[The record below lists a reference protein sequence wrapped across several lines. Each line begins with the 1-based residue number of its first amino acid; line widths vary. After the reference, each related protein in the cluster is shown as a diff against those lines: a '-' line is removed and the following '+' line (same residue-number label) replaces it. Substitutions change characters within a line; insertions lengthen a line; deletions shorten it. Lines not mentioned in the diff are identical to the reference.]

1 MKANARDGRLLE
13 QAPESARARRQEK
26 VRDIPEV
33 HVKQVLAHAE
43 RGLATTEA
51 VPPGGLAG
59 RLPAYKR
66 FLKIENHRLRLAHQA
81 GDGGREIC
89 RRRVLLL
96 DIFLRQLFEDASQ
109 ACPGAGKAG
118 APQLAMLAIGGYGRG
133 ELNPYSDI
141 DLLFLHEYPQ
151 TKVPPHVNEFIKQ
164 VLYVLWDIGFKVGH
178 ATRSIR
184 DACEHANHDNV
195 SKTALLEARYL
206 AGQQELFTAFLV
218 RFEKACI
225 YGQDQAYI
233 QWRRD
238 DQLTRHLKYGPTV
251 FLQEPNVKTSPGG
264 LRDYHNLLWSAYFI
278 EHAGDGVT
286 FMQRNF
292 MNESEQRRL
301 ERAYDFLLR
310 VRTDLHYLTRR
321 SADVLS
327 LPLQSQIAGRFRYP
341 QKNIL
346 RRSEAFMRDYYHHA
360 RAMALITQT
369 LFTRLVENSP
379 AEATV
384 KPTSKLRRLFN
395 LRPTPAAERF
405 DGFIRQD
412 GLIYPE
418 KPDVFDKDP
427 FRMLRVFEHAQT
439 LNLRLS
445 SELQQ
450 LIRARLPL
458 VANRT
463 FQYARA
469 AREIFIA
476 ILSHRGDVGRILRAM
491 HEVDLLG
498 AYLPEFG
505 ELTCLVQHEFFH
517 RYSADEHTLVCIEK
531 LDQLLDPANTR
542 VSGYR
547 RIFEKL
553 KDPFTLYLALLL
565 HDTGKATSARH
576 HSEASAVFAQK
587 VATRLQLSSERRRS
601 LVLLVDN
608 HLTLSS
614 TSQRR
619 NLDDPATI
627 IEFSNIVKDRANLD
641 ALMLLTLA
649 DGQGTSDDAWSDWKE
664 SLVWE
669 LYNSSRTYL
678 AEGESAYLRSRRQR
692 ESQRRAVAADLDSS
706 FAEEIDAHFQWMP
719 DRYFET
725 FDAAS
730 IAGHLR
736 LVREF
741 EERLHAH
748 DDSATALAPAVRWKA
763 QPERGHTECW
773 VCTWERRDL
782 FAKIA
787 GSFAAASLSIFS
799 ADIYT
804 RADNLAF
811 DIFRVSDLQH
821 RALIEPRDVH
831 LVENTLQQALQV
843 EKFDFTPL
851 LQKARRRRRP
861 SVAGRVQEL
870 DFPTRIVITNEAT
883 NLYTLLEVQT
893 PDRMGLLYDL
903 LRALGKL
910 GINIVLSRIATEKG
924 AATDSFYLTNQQGE
938 RIADPALEGKIQ
950 AAIQQAAVKGT

>member
-1 MKANARDGRLLE
+1 MKSRARDGRLLE
-13 QAPESARARRQEK
+13 QTPGLAR
-26 VRDIPEV
+26 VRSQAKEREGPLP
-33 HVKQVLAHAE
+33 HLKQVLAHAQ
-43 RGLATTEA
+43 RGLANAGA
-51 VPPGGLAG
+51 VPAGQLAA

-81 GDGGREIC
+81 GGGGREIC
-89 RRRVLLL
+89 RRRVNLL
-96 DIFLRQLFEDASQ
+96 DVFLRQLFEDASQ
-109 ACPGAGKAG
+109 ACPAPGKDG
-118 APQLAMLAIGGYGRG
+118 APLLALVAIGGYGRG
-133 ELNPYSDI
+133 ELNPYSDV
-141 DLLFLHEYPQ
+141 DLLFLHDFALA
-151 TKVPPHVNEFIKQ
+151 KVPPHLNEFIKQ

-184 DACEHANHDNV
+184 EACEHANHDNV
-195 SKTALLEARYL
+195 SKTSLLEARYL
-206 AGQQELFTAFLV
+206 AGQEDLFTSFRA

-225 YGQDQAYI
+225 RGQEQAYI
-233 QWRRD
+233 QWRQE
-238 DQLTRHLKYGPTV
+238 DQLSRHLKYGPTV
-251 FLQEPNVKTSPGG
+251 FLQEPNLKTSPGG

-278 EHAGDGVT
+278 ERAGDGVSFT
-286 FMQRNF
+286 QRNF
-292 MNESEQRRL
+292 MNDKERRTL

-310 VRTDLHYLTRR
+310 VRTDLHYLARR

-327 LPLQSQIAGRFRYP
+327 LPLQGQIAGRFNYR

-346 RRSEAFMRDYYHHA
+346 RRTEAFMRDYYHHA

-379 AEATV
+379 AEDAG
-384 KPTSKLRRLFN
+384 KPAGKLRRLFN
-395 LRPTPAAERF
+395 LRAFPAAERF
-405 DGFIRQD
+405 DGFISQG
-412 GLIYPE
+412 GLIYPG
-418 KPDVFDKDP
+418 KPDVFEQDP

-439 LNLRLS
+439 RNLRLS

-450 LIRARLPL
+450 LIRGCLPL
-458 VANRT
+458 VNNRT

-469 AREIFIA
+469 AREIFIG
-476 ILSHRGDVGRILRAM
+476 ILSRRGQVGRILRAM

-531 LDQLLDPANTR
+531 LDQVLSNGNTR

-587 VATRLQLSSERRRS
+587 VAVRLQLSSERRRT

-608 HLTLSS
+608 HLMLSY

-627 IEFSNIVKDRANLD
+627 IEFSHIVKDRANLD

-649 DGQGTSDDAWSDWKE
+649 DGQGTSDELWSDWKE

-669 LYNSSRTYL
+669 LYNASRTYL
-678 AEGESAYLRSRRQR
+678 AEGEGAYLRTRRQR
-692 ESQRRAVAADLDSS
+692 ESQRRAVAGELDAS
-706 FAEEIDAHFQWMP
+706 FAEEIDAHFLGMP
-719 DRYFET
+719 DRYFQT
-725 FDAAS
+725 FDAPS

-736 LVREF
+736 LEREF
-741 EERLHAH
+741 TARLSSH
-748 DDSATALAPAVRWKA
+748 DDAESALIPAIRWKA

-773 VCTWERRDL
+773 VCTWERREL

-787 GSFAAASLSIFS
+787 GSFAAAGLSILS
-799 ADIYT
+799 ADIFT

-811 DIFRVSDLQH
+811 DIFRVSDVQH
-821 RALIEPRDVH
+821 RAMLEPRD
-831 LVENTLQQALQV
+831 LGQVESTLQQALQV

-851 LQKARRRRRP
+851 LQKARRRRRL
-861 SVAGRVQEL
+861 STARVQEL
-870 DFPTRIVITNEAT
+870 DFPTRTVITNEAT

-893 PDRMGLLYDL
+893 PDRLGLLYDL
-903 LRALGKL
+903 LRALGNL

-924 AATDSFYLTNQQGE
+924 AAIDSFYLTGPQGE
-938 RIADPALEGKIQ
+938 RITDAALMQKIQ
-950 AAIQQAAVKGT
+950 TTMQQAAVKGN